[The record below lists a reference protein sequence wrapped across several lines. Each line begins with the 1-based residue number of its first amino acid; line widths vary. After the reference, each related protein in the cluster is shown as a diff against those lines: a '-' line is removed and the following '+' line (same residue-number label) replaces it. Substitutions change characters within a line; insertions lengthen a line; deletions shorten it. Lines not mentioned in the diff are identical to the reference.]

1 MDPLKL
7 LQKLGLTEYESRAY
21 LALAE
26 LGPSTVREI
35 VLQSKLPR
43 NKAYEALQRLEE
55 KNKVISIPVSPRK
68 YKISGPETFKEEVN
82 RIQMSVENLIKV
94 IQAPKRVEFKDLF
107 WVIKGQKAIMERML
121 QQNKKTQKEL
131 LMCNRLSVMGYKYL
145 QTMRELRNQRI
156 VVKMICQFDPRKIPM
171 FNAWLGTG
179 VEMRVFNEAKF
190 GPLIPRISIYD
201 GSIARLTIGSPEVKS
216 KEDYMTLWT
225 ESKAFATMLRA
236 HFLNMWK
243 ECKPVER
250 YMKKVASH

>member
-35 VLQSKLPR
+35 VLHSKLPR
-43 NKAYEALQRLEE
+43 NKAYEALQHLEE
-55 KNKVISIPVSPRK
+55 KNKVISLPVSPRK
-68 YKISGPETFKEEVN
+68 YKISGPETFKEEVD
-82 RIQMSVENLIKV
+82 RMQTSVENLIKV
-94 IQAPKRVEFKDLF
+94 IQSPKKKEFRDLF
-107 WVIKGQKAIMERML
+107 WVIKGQKAIMERMV
-121 QQNKKTQKEL
+121 QQNKKTQREL

-145 QTMRELRNQRI
+145 QTMRELRDQG
-156 VVKMICQFDPRKIPM
+156 VAVKMICKFDPKKIPM

-179 VEMRVFNEAKF
+179 VEMRIFNETKF

-201 GSIARLTIGSPEVKS
+201 SSIARLTIGSPEVKS

-225 ESKAFATMLRA
+225 ESRAFAQMLRT

-243 ECKPVER
+243 ECKPIEF
-250 YMKKVASH
+250 YIKKRNL